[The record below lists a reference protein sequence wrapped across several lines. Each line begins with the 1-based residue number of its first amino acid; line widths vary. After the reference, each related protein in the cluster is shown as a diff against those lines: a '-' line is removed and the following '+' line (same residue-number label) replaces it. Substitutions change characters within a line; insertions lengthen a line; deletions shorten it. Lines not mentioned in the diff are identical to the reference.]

1 MKNALRY
8 FLEPESIAIVGVS
21 RTPSRPGFLI
31 LENLR
36 ELAFAGDV
44 YPINP
49 EGGEILGYRVYQTIQ
64 DIPDNVDLAVL
75 MIPPDET
82 IDLIDKCAG
91 KGIRNILLVSGGFSE
106 SGATGMERQTE
117 VARFAKEKGI
127 RLMGPNAVGPVN
139 SYKNLVMHFYPLEK
153 LVKGGISMIAQS
165 GQFCCPVLEFMNSSL
180 NIGISKSIDVG
191 NCCDIDE
198 ADVIEYLEDD
208 PETRVIA
215 IYMESIKAG
224 GRFLEVAKRVSK
236 KKPIV
241 VFKSGRTEDGLRTAS
256 SHTGAIAVDDAIF
269 DAALKQ
275 AGIIRANDLEEFI
288 DFSRIF
294 DYPIIPKGNRVGVVT
309 YSGGIG
315 SMVAD
320 ACGDFGLKLAELS
333 NESIEKIRP
342 TLLPSA
348 KISNPIDC
356 FAVGVPI
363 DVNDAYRMPINAFME
378 DANVDLALSCFM
390 INKKVW
396 SIDFQYILSD
406 LKRQQTKPL
415 IAWVIGEDSL
425 VRESATI
432 LEEKGIPVFSSPE
445 RAIRAFGALC
455 RYYLSAA
462 KNCE

>member
-1 MKNALRY
+1 MENVLRY

-21 RTPSRPGFLI
+21 RNQSRPGFLI
-31 LENLR
+31 LENLK
-36 ELAFAGDV
+36 ELAFEGDI

-49 EGGEILGYRVYQTIQ
+49 EGGEILGLKIYQTIK
-64 DIPDNVDLAVL
+64 DIPDNIDLAVL

-82 IDLIDKCAG
+82 IDMIDKCAE
-91 KGIRNILLVSGGFSE
+91 KGIKNILLVSGGFSE
-106 SGATGMERQTE
+106 SGETGRKRQIQ
-117 VARFAKEKGI
+117 VANFAKEKGV

-139 SYKNLVMHFYPLEK
+139 SYKNLVMHFYPLGY
-153 LVKGGISMIAQS
+153 LVKSGISMIAQS

-180 NIGISKSIDVG
+180 NVGINKSIDVG

-208 PETRVIA
+208 PDTRVIA
-215 IYMESIKAG
+215 IYMESIREG
-224 GRFLEVAKRVSK
+224 RRFLDIAKRVSK

-241 VFKSGRTEDGLRTAS
+241 LFKTGRTEDGLRTAS

-269 DAALKQ
+269 DAAIKQ
-275 AGIIRANDLEEFI
+275 AGIIRAKDMEEFI
-288 DFSRIF
+288 DFSKIF
-294 DYPIIPKGNRVGVVT
+294 DYPIRPMGNRVGVVT

-320 ACGDFGLKLAELS
+320 ACGDFGLKLSELS
-333 NESIEKIRP
+333 KESIEKIRP

-356 FAVGVPI
+356 FAVGIPLDI
-363 DVNDAYRMPINAFME
+363 NDAYKMPINAFMKDE
-378 DANVDLALSCFM
+378 NVDLALSCFM
-390 INKKVW
+390 VNQKVW

-406 LKRQQTKPL
+406 IKKQQTKPL

-425 VRESATI
+425 VRESTKV
-432 LEEKGIPVFSSPE
+432 LEKNGVPVFPSPE
-445 RAIRAFGALC
+445 RAIRAYGALC
-455 RYYLSAA
+455 RYYLSTA
-462 KNCE
+462 KKP